1 MNRMGEVVKKSNLA
15 EQQFEERLL
24 RDQLKK
30 DKDEELKELK
40 KKEMARKRDIDLL
53 KTLDTQM
60 AEKHRLREKEIK
72 ENEKY
77 IKMVIDKDQ
86 KDRDEDKKKAL

>member
-60 AEKHRLREKEIK
+60 AEKHR
-72 ENEKY
+72 
-77 IKMVIDKDQ
+77 
-86 KDRDEDKKKAL
+86 

>member
-1 MNRMGEVVKKSNLA
+1 
-15 EQQFEERLL
+15 
-24 RDQLKK
+24 
-30 DKDEELKELK
+30 
-40 KKEMARKRDIDLL
+40 MARKRDIELL

>member
-1 MNRMGEVVKKSNLA
+1 MGEVVKKSNLA

>member
-1 MNRMGEVVKKSNLA
+1 
-15 EQQFEERLL
+15 
-24 RDQLKK
+24 
-30 DKDEELKELK
+30 LKELK

>member
-1 MNRMGEVVKKSNLA
+1 MGEVVKKSNLA

-60 AEKHRLREKEIK
+60 AEKHR
-72 ENEKY
+72 
-77 IKMVIDKDQ
+77 
-86 KDRDEDKKKAL
+86 

>member
-1 MNRMGEVVKKSNLA
+1 MGEVVKKSNLA

-53 KTLDTQM
+53 KTLDTQK